1 MTELVIGA
9 VANQTL
15 AEYPRDVG
23 ERKCAEAIEAI
34 CKGEWSWAADVFL
47 SYRSTTDYGTKLK
60 VDEID
65 YFQWGAYQCDVFLSY
80 RSTTDYG
87 TKLIERGHNDN
98 VVTLLDTAGLETELL
113 GMEISEPAIDSPVI
127 QEFARGIGGDPTPR
141 EIVRTARLIVQAC
154 WEYTNGAH
162 ISFDDED
169 GNVDFHLRLR
179 NGHLVMA
186 NFFLN
191 GDVDASVYDDS
202 QGPPVKLVRRLR
214 RGRTSGEDLIE
225 LFRSGR

>member
-9 VANQTL
+9 GANQTL

-23 ERKCAEAIEAI
+23 ERKFAEAIEAI
-34 CKGEWSWAADVFL
+34 CKGEWSWAA
-47 SYRSTTDYGTKLK
+47 K

-65 YFQWGAYQCDVFLSY
+65 YFQRGAYRCDVFLSY

-87 TKLIERGHNDN
+87 TKLIERGHNNDN
-98 VVTLLDTAGLETELL
+98 VVTLLDTAGLGTELL
-113 GMEISEPAIDSPVI
+113 GMEISEPAIDSRVI

>member
-1 MTELVIGA
+1 MTKPGIGA

-23 ERKCAEAIEAI
+23 ERKIAEAIEAMW
-34 CKGEWSWAADVFL
+34 GGVRSWTAN
-47 SYRSTTDYGTKLK
+47 

-65 YFQWGAYQCDVFLSY
+65 YLQRGSYLCDVFLSY
-80 RSTTDYG
+80 WSTTNYE
-87 TKLIERGHNDN
+87 TTLIERGHNDN
-98 VVTLLDTAGLETELL
+98 VVILLETELL

-127 QEFARGIGGDPTPR
+127 QEFARGIGGDPR
-141 EIVRTARLIVQAC
+141 SKEIIRTANLIVQAC
-154 WEYTNGAH
+154 REYTNGAH

>member
-1 MTELVIGA
+1 MIATDIKPT
-9 VANQTL
+9 ANQT
-15 AEYPRDVG
+15 AVDYRSAFG
-23 ERKCAEAIEAI
+23 EREFTEAVEAI
-34 CKGEWSWAADVFL
+34 CRGVASKSWTAVVDGTTGAWL
-47 SYRSTTDYGTKLK
+47 ESYH
-60 VDEID
+60 
-65 YFQWGAYQCDVFLSY
+65 CDVFLAHPSATNY
-80 RSTTDYG
+80 RVRF
-87 TKLIERGHNDN
+87 TKCGPHAN
-98 VVTLLDTAGLETELL
+98 VVTLLDAGDLVTEFSAAETSELVIESPVVREFSQGVGGDRPTESIIRMAGL
-113 GMEISEPAIDSPVI
+113 V
-127 QEFARGIGGDPTPR
+127 
-141 EIVRTARLIVQAC
+141 VQAC